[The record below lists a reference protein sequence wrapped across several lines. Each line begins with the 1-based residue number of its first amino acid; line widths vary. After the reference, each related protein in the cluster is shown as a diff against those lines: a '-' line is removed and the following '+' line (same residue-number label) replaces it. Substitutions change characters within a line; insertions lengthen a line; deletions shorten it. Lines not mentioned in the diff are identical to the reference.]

1 VIVTDVPCNPDTGFS
16 EVIFGATEKFTPLLA
31 IPPTVTTTFPVVA
44 PVGTGTPMLVSPQPV
59 GVAEVPLKV
68 TVLVPWCGPKF
79 VPAIVTNV
87 PTEPE
92 VGFKLVMFGGG
103 IVTVKSTPLLA
114 AEQHTVTT
122 TFPVEAPAGNGTV
135 MLVSLQVVG
144 LVAVPL
150 KVTELIPCVAPK
162 FVPAMVTNVPTGAA
176 VGFRLVIFGV
186 TRKVP
191 PLLAKP
197 LTVTTTL
204 PVVAP
209 AGTGATMVVLF
220 QLVGVAL
227 SPLKVTVL
235 VPWVA
240 PKPVP
245 VIVTEVPGG
254 PVLGLKVA
262 TVGTTVKLPP
272 LLAMPP
278 TVTTTF
284 PVVAPGGTKTTML
297 DALQLEKLGA
307 RVPLKVTVLV
317 PWLAPKLVPV
327 IVTDCVTGPEAGLRL
342 VMLGIGGV
350 TVIVAVPDLVGSAT
364 EVAVIVTVG
373 GLGTPDGAT

>member
-1 VIVTDVPCNPDTGFS
+1 LFALNASDEELI
-16 EVIFGATEKFTPLLA
+16 
-31 IPPTVTTTFPVVA
+31 
-44 PVGTGTPMLVSPQPV
+44 
-59 GVAEVPLKV
+59 
-68 TVLVPWCGPKF
+68 
-79 VPAIVTNV
+79 VPASLLTCC
-87 PTEPE
+87 TTAMLGAPE
-92 VGFKLVMFGGG
+92 L
-103 IVTVKSTPLLA
+103 TVNGTPLLA

-122 TFPVEAPAGNGTV
+122 TFPVVAPTGTGTV

-144 LVAVPL
+144 LVAAPL
-150 KVTELIPCVAPK
+150 KETELIPCVAPK
-162 FVPAMVTNVPTGAA
+162 FVPAMVTNVPTGPD

-191 PLLAKP
+191 PLLLAKP

-209 AGTGATMVVLF
+209 AGTGATMMELF

-235 VPWVA
+235 VPWVV
-240 PKPVP
+240 PKPIP
-245 VIVTEVPGG
+245 VIVTGVPGG
-254 PVLGLKVA
+254 PVLGLKMA
-262 TVGTTVKLPP
+262 MVGATVKLTP
-272 LLAMPP
+272 LLPMPP

-297 DALQLEKLGA
+297 VALQLDRLGA
-307 RVPLKVTVLV
+307 KVPLKVTVLV

-327 IVTDCVTGPEAGLRL
+327 MATDAVTGPEVGLRL
-342 VMLGIGGV
+342 AMLGTGCV

-364 EVAVIVTVG
+364 EVAVRVTVG
-373 GLGTPDGAT
+373 GLGIVEGAI